1 MDGGMHN
8 GQRGLWDILGTEPTG
23 DERALKRAYAKRL

>member
-8 GQRGLWDILGTEPTG
+8 ATRGLWEILGTEPTG
-23 DERALKRAYAKRL
+23 DERALKRA